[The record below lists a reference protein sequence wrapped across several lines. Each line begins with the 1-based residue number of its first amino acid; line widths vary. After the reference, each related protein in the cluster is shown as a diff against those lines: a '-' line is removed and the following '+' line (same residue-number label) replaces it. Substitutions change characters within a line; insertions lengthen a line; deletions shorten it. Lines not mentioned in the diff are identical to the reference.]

1 MYYIYSEYD
10 QFTLRLDKKTKTDK
24 AKEAKTS
31 LARAAM
37 GHGLK
42 SVAS

>member
-10 QFTLRLDKKTKTDK
+10 QFTLRLDRKIKTGK
-24 AKEAKTS
+24 AKEVKTS
-31 LARAAM
+31 LARAAR